1 MFSKK
6 FDQEFINKLLK
17 EKEGLRLE
25 FKQRISSKE
34 KIARTLSA
42 MANTEGGYLV
52 IGTSDQR
59 RITGIDPEEERYM
72 VLSANETYCVPTASI
87 ALHEVCIEPAT
98 PFEEE
103 KFILLV
109 VVHRSEEH
117 LICVRQADGS
127 HKGYRRDGDK
137 SLGI

>member
-6 FDQEFINKLLK
+6 FDQEFVTKLLK
-17 EKEGLRLE
+17 EKEGVRLE
-25 FKQRISSKE
+25 FKQRISSQT
-34 KIARTLSA
+34 KIAKTLSA
-42 MANTEGGYLV
+42 MANTEGGLLL

-72 VLSANETYCVPTASI
+72 VQAANQAYCVPKASLELQEVAI
-87 ALHEVCIEPAT
+87 APDH

-103 KFILLV
+103 KYVLLV
-109 VVHRSEEH
+109 VVHRSEGPTIRV
-117 LICVRQADGS
+117 LQADGT
-127 HKGYRRDGDK
+127 HKAYRRVGDQ